1 MGVNAGYA
9 AAMALLGLRNDP
21 YAGFN
26 FLVEVEGLLVGGF
39 SDVSGLSVET
49 ELEAYREGGNNDFVH
64 QFAGR
69 TKHPNLVLKRGLT
82 DIESLWSWHQDV
94 AQGTIKRRN
103 GSIFLLDKRRL
114 PAMWWNF
121 TDAYPVKWT
130 GPEFRAESNTVAA
143 ESVELVHR
151 GIEKPMASSILS
163 AARMAASLAEQTAK
177 KLAG

>member
-1 MGVNAGYA
+1 VGVNAGYA

-21 YAGFN
+21 YVGFN

-49 ELEAYREGGNNDFVH
+49 EVETYQEGGQNAFVH
-64 QFAGR
+64 HFAGR

-82 DIESLWSWHQDV
+82 DIEGLWSWHQDV
-94 AQGTIKRRN
+94 ATGTIKRRN
-103 GSIFLLDKRRL
+103 GSIFLLDRQRL

-121 TDAYPVKWT
+121 MDAYPVKWS
-130 GPEFRAESNTVAA
+130 GPDLRAESGQVAV

-151 GIEKPMASSILS
+151 GIEKPLASSLLS
-163 AARMAASLAEQTAK
+163 KARMAADLAAQSAR
-177 KLAG
+177 KLSR